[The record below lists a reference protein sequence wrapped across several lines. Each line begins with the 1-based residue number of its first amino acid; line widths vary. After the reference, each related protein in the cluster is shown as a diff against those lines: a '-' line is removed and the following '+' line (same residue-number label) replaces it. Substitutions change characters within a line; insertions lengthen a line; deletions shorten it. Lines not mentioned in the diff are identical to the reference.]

1 MKENTKNNMKIEYD
15 HNHNKIKECRTED
28 ITIKYSDL
36 DHAKFNLPPELK
48 LTYAE
53 PLEDSSCWMRRP
65 NTDDLPSVDYII
77 DEAVNHYLTQ
87 VVYKDLN
94 FLEIGYVLPTF
105 NYISTPSD
113 LINKAPKKVTK
124 FLWGF
129 MLEKTAEVHFESW
142 SLTVRLSIQTSI
154 KRYDKSTRRPKRY
167 KSPVLTTRAKR
178 RRNGNNNTRSQ

>member
-1 MKENTKNNMKIEYD
+1 MKVEYD
-15 HNHNKIKECRTED
+15 PDKIKDYRTED

-36 DHAKFNLPPELK
+36 NHAKFDLPPELK

-53 PLEDSSCWMRRP
+53 PIEHSSCWVRRP
-65 NTDDLPSVDYII
+65 NTDDPPSVGYII

-94 FLEIGYVLPTF
+94 YLEIGYVLPTF

-124 FLWGF
+124 YLWGF
-129 MLEKTAEVHFESW
+129 MLETTAEVHFESW

-178 RRNGNNNTRSQ
+178 RRNGNNNRRSQ